1 MRDASRPWF
10 AGVDWASS
18 KHDVSL
24 TDDSGKVVDRRTF
37 EHSGDGLAQMA
48 DWLLHES
55 GAAAA
60 DIHVAIETPYGPV
73 VETLLDRGFKVHS
86 INPKQLDR
94 FRDRFTVAGAKDDR
108 RDADVLG
115 SSLRTDPKAFRAL
128 EPADPAIVELREW
141 TRMADERM
149 RDLRR
154 YMGRLREQLQRYFP
168 AFLAL
173 GGEDDASWKMALLEL
188 APTPA
193 EAAALPRAKLARL
206 IKAHR
211 VRCHDADAMRAILKA
226 PAPKVSAATV
236 AAARAHVLA
245 LLKPARL
252 AAEQH
257 KEAVAMLDKLT
268 SALAEPEESEPENPG
283 GQTVQRDAAILLS
296 SPGLGRITLATL
308 LTEAPQAVRE
318 RDYHALRCLAGVA
331 PVTRQSGKHR
341 SVTRRHACNRRLRN
355 ALFYWAWSAVMKD
368 DRCRARYEALRA
380 RGKSW
385 GCALRNIADRLL
397 YVTCAMLRDGTLYDA
412 NKGAEATKTA

>member
-1 MRDASRPWF
+1 
-10 AGVDWASS
+10 
-18 KHDVSL
+18 
-24 TDDSGKVVDRRTF
+24 
-37 EHSGDGLAQMA
+37 
-48 DWLLHES
+48 
-55 GAAAA
+55 
-60 DIHVAIETPYGPV
+60 V
-73 VETLLDRGFKVHS
+73 VETLLERGFKVYS

-115 SSLRTDPKAFRAL
+115 SSLRTDRKAFRAL
-128 EPADPAIVELREW
+128 EPADPEIVELREW
-141 TRMADERM
+141 TRMADEHM

-173 GGEDDASWKMALLEL
+173 GGQDDASWKMALLEL

-193 EAAALPRAKLARL
+193 EAASLPRAKLARL

-245 LLKPARL
+245 LLKAARL

-257 KEAVAMLDKLT
+257 KEAIAMLDKLT
-268 SALAEPEESEPENPG
+268 SALAEPQESLPG
-283 GQTVQRDAAILLS
+283 QMVQRDAAILLS

-341 SVTRRHACNRRLRN
+341 SVTRRYACNRRLRN
-355 ALFYWAWSAVMKD
+355 ALFYCARSAVLED

-397 YVTCAMLRDGTLYDA
+397 YVTCAMLRDGTLYDP

>member
-1 MRDASRPWF
+1 MRQASRPWF

-24 TDDSGKVVDRRTF
+24 TDDSGKVVGRRTF
-37 EHSGDGLAQMA
+37 EHSGAGLAQMA
-48 DWLLHES
+48 DWLLRET

-60 DIHVAIETPYGPV
+60 DIRVAIETPHGPA
-73 VETLLDRGFKVHS
+73 VETLLERGFKVYS

-141 TRMADERM
+141 TRMADEHM

-168 AFLAL
+168 AFLTL

-193 EAAALPRAKLARL
+193 EAASLPRAKLTRL

-211 VRCHDADAMRAILKA
+211 VRCHDAHAMRAILKA

-245 LLKPARL
+245 LLKAARL

-257 KEAVAMLDKLT
+257 KEAIAMLDKLT
-268 SALAEPEESEPENPG
+268 SALAEPEESLPESPG

-296 SPGLGRITLATL
+296 SPGLRQDHLRHAAHRGTASGARARLPRLAL
-308 LTEAPQAVRE
+308 PCRRCPGDQAVGKAPKC
-318 RDYHALRCLAGVA
+318 HPALCLQSA
-331 PVTRQSGKHR
+331 PAQCALPLGPNGRSQGRPLPCQIRGPARPRQVLGMRPAHHCRPSPLRHVRYAQG
-341 SVTRRHACNRRLRN
+341 RHAVRR
-355 ALFYWAWSAVMKD
+355 K
-368 DRCRARYEALRA
+368 
-380 RGKSW
+380 
-385 GCALRNIADRLL
+385 
-397 YVTCAMLRDGTLYDA
+397 
-412 NKGAEATKTA
+412 